1 MITYL
6 YWAAV
11 MALALGAL
19 WAGAVSLRK
28 PAGGLVAAVVILV
41 IGWLAYTFHFENV
54 FVKRWG
60 GVMSI
65 TVPDGQH
72 HLGATWKDDNL
83 WVQNYDPA
91 TNTCEFRE
99 YSKGN
104 LLQGRV
110 IIKNCN
116 PVLPPAGPR

>member
-1 MITYL
+1 MITYV

-19 WAGAVSLRK
+19 WAGAVSLGK
-28 PAGGLVAAVVILV
+28 PRAGLLAALLLLCT
-41 IGWLAYTFHFENV
+41 GWLAYTFHFENV

-60 GVMSI
+60 GVMSV
-65 TVPDGQH
+65 TVPAGQH
-72 HLGATWKDDNL
+72 HIGATWKDDNL
-83 WVQNYDPA
+83 WIQNYDPA

-110 IIKNCN
+110 TIKNCN
-116 PVLPPAGPR
+116 PLMPAEPPR